1 MLNENEQSSLILINS
16 SFEKNFAQ
24 GDGGVMKLINVLVA
38 ITNSTFSGN
47 EANIG
52 GVISFECNQNSSLCG
67 LEARSNIFKNNKGNM
82 IYNFTSILIIF
93 NPANYQG
100 GVIFWFFK
108 SPKFDVSNV
117 FENNQ
122 AFYGPEMAT
131 FPVRILPYNNESK
144 SFANST
150 TFAYL

>member
-38 ITNSTFSGN
+38 MTNCTFSGN

-67 LEARSNIFKNNKGNM
+67 LEARSNIFKNNKGNA
-82 IYNFTSILIIF
+82 IEYDL
-93 NPANYQG
+93 
-100 GVIFWFFK
+100 
-108 SPKFDVSNV
+108 
-117 FENNQ
+117 
-122 AFYGPEMAT
+122 
-131 FPVRILPYNNESK
+131 
-144 SFANST
+144 
-150 TFAYL
+150 